1 MVDAGTFTSRNYPG
15 LHPVDLTC
23 SYTITVSTDSQIKLW
38 FEDFDIQDETNCGY
52 DHVSV
57 SILYYL
63 CVQNYTYPGKY
74 ICLKE
79 YVPRYVLCYV

>member
-1 MVDAGTFTSRNYPG
+1 M
-15 LHPVDLTC
+15 DLTC

-52 DHVSV
+52 DYVSV

-63 CVQNYTYPGKY
+63 CMHNFTDTMICINMYGKY
-74 ICLKE
+74 TMVSTCLS
-79 YVPRYVLCYV
+79 